1 MSGHSKWHNIRL
13 KKGKV
18 DAQRGKLFTK
28 LSKDIY
34 MAVRKG
40 GPDQECNFIL
50 KIAIQRAK
58 AVNMPADN
66 IKRVVEKASGAGAD
80 ENYDEV
86 TYEGYGPHGVA
97 IVVEAATNNR
107 NRTAAEVRSTFS
119 KLGGNLGE
127 TGCVGWQFDRRGV
140 LQIPMEGVN
149 EEELMMAALDAGAL
163 DLRTEGDYFEVL
175 TEPSDLHAVK
185 DGVEKAGYTVE
196 DVLFSQ
202 IPKTL
207 VKVEADHAAG
217 VLRLLDTLEDLDDV
231 QNVYS
236 NADIPEDVLEELG

>member
-1 MSGHSKWHNIRL
+1 MSGHSKWHNIKM

-40 GPDQECNFIL
+40 GGDPDTNFLL
-50 KIAIQRAK
+50 KVAVQRAR

-66 IKRVVEKASGAGAD
+66 IKRVIEKAAGGGEE
-80 ENYDEV
+80 ENFDEV
-86 TYEGYGPHGVA
+86 NYEGYGPHGVA
-97 IVVEAATNNR
+97 VLVEAATNNR

-127 TGCVGWQFDRRGV
+127 TGCVGWLFERRGI
-140 LQIPMEGVN
+140 LQIAAEGVDEDN
-149 EEELMMAALDAGAL
+149 LMMVALEAGAV
-163 DLRTEGDYFEVL
+163 DVTSDGEFFEVL
-175 TEPSDLHAVK
+175 TDPSQLHVVK
-185 DGVEKAGYTVE
+185 DGVEAAGFTVE
-196 DVLFSQ
+196 DASFSQ
-202 IPKTL
+202 IPKTS
-207 VKVEADHAAG
+207 VNITAAQAPG
-217 VLRLLDTLEDLDDV
+217 LLRLLDTLEDIDDV

-236 NADIPEDVLEELG
+236 NADIPEDVLDSL

>member
-40 GPDQECNFIL
+40 GPDPETNFIL
-50 KIAIQRAK
+50 KIAIQRAR

-66 IKRVVEKASGAGAD
+66 IKRVIEKASGSGD
-80 ENYDEV
+80 GEDYVEV
-86 TYEGYGPHGVA
+86 SYEGYGPHGVA
-97 IVVEAATNNR
+97 IIVEAATNNR
-107 NRTAAEVRSTFS
+107 NRTAADVRSTFS

-127 TGCVGWQFDRRGV
+127 TGCVSWNFTRYGM
-140 LQIPMEGVN
+140 LQIPAEGVD
-149 EEELMMAALDAGAL
+149 EEELLMAALDAGAE
-163 DLRTEGDYFEVL
+163 DMNSDGEYFNVL
-175 TEPSDLHAVK
+175 TEPNKLHVVK
-185 DGVEKAGYTVE
+185 DALEAAGYTIE
-196 DVLFSQ
+196 DASFSQ
-202 IPKTL
+202 VAKDT
-207 VKVEADHAAG
+207 VELSVEQARG
-217 VLRLLDTLEDLDDV
+217 VLRLIETLEDFDDV

-236 NADIPEDVLEELG
+236 NADIPDEAMED